1 VFIWHLNHFQVLFSQ
16 QNGSAVSQDDINGY
30 TVAYDQDELQFP
42 VYVVV
47 VMGVALCVAAMIHAN
62 VILLVL
68 GFAALCYGYYN
79 VPLLET
85 GRPRIGAGQ
94 YGIFVEGLGIISW
107 RATKDIDLVA
117 VEMRG
122 IPQNEL
128 QITLAQPLER
138 ALIADWRQRPMHR
151 LLMRLPWSITG
162 KGVIRIPLDVFD
174 HDAGDI
180 HKTFVRML
188 RFYRS

>member
-1 VFIWHLNHFQVLFSQ
+1 
-16 QNGSAVSQDDINGY
+16 VSQDDINGY

-42 VYVVV
+42 VYVVLV
-47 VMGVALCVAAMIHAN
+47 IGIALCIAAMIHSN
-62 VILLVL
+62 IILLVL
-68 GFAALCYGYYN
+68 GFAAICYGYYN

-94 YGIFVEGLGIISW
+94 YGIFIEGLGIISW
-107 RATKDIDLVA
+107 RATQDIDLVA

-128 QITLAQPLER
+128 QITLAQPLQR

-151 LLMRLPWSITG
+151 LLMRLPWSLTA